1 MIDSIQ
7 FSNRSITLLNRRQL
21 SQDEIQQFGTLLDQA
36 KAQSGSAKQRLLAL
50 SPEQLAL
57 LQKAN
62 SLADPIN
69 PRGLSEE
76 GAANLLSQPDHS
88 DKVDLN
94 NDGIVEV
101 GLARSIIFP
110 PVNAPEHVKAA
121 WDKATEGMGEMEK
134 ALQGFHMHLTIYGI
148 QVEGMPQKPVLPP
161 EQQWGQQ
168 GVAQFF
174 GLLRGNLEFRVSRE
188 GWTEQNRE
196 LKGLYDRF
204 EDQLSSASGNPT
216 QIAATQGQSPGQAA
230 NQEQAKQST
239 ATTDKTYEDIMQLL
253 IDARMGIDREK
264 LNEIEERIQT
274 VSNDDSLSSEQKK
287 QLISM
292 LEKQKEALLEEAQR
306 NTVENEKRKALLS
319 ANGAMYE
326 QLKENALYQIR

>member
-7 FSNRSITLLNRRQL
+7 FSDRSITLLNRRQL
-21 SQDEIQQFGTLLDQA
+21 SQDEIQQFGALLEQA
-36 KAQSGSAKQRLLAL
+36 RSESGSAKQRLLAM

-110 PVNAPEHVKAA
+110 PVNAPEHVKIA
-121 WDKATEGMGEMEK
+121 WDKATEGMSEMEK
-134 ALQGFHMHLTIYGI
+134 GLQGFHMHLAIYGI
-148 QVEGMPQKPVLPP
+148 QIEGMPQKPVLPP

-196 LKGLYDRF
+196 LKTLYDRF
-204 EDQLSSASGNPT
+204 EDQLNAIP
-216 QIAATQGQSPGQAA
+216 ATSNQAA
-230 NQEQAKQST
+230 ASDSNRAGQTTNQDQARQST
-239 ATTDKTYEDIMQLL
+239 AVTDSTHKDIIQLL

-264 LNEIEERIQT
+264 LNEIEERIQA

-319 ANGAMYE
+319 ANGALYE
-326 QLKENALYQIR
+326 QLKESTLYQI